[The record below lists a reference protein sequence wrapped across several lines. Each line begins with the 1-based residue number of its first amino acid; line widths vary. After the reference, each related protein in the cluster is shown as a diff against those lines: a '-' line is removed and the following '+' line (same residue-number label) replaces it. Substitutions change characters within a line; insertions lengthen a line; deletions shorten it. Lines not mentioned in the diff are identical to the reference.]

1 MTEHSHD
8 VFHRSGAELYLESIP
23 LSQVARDF
31 GTPCYVYSRSAIEQ
45 AWRAYDE
52 AFADRD
58 HLICYAVKANGN
70 LAVLNL
76 LARLGSG
83 FDIVSGGELERVLH
97 AGGDPRRIVFSGV
110 GKSAAEIH
118 RALEVGILA
127 FNVESVSELERI
139 SSIAAGLGRTARVS
153 VRVNPDVDAETHPY
167 ISTGLRENKFGID
180 IAQAETVYHR
190 AVELPNI
197 AVTGVDCHI
206 GSQLT
211 RTGPLEDAVGRIAA
225 LVERLRRQGHAI
237 EHVDIGG
244 GLGIRYRDEAPPTPA
259 ALAEAVRDRL
269 PADCRVLLEPGRS
282 IVGNAGALLTRV
294 EYVKHNDHRNFAV
307 VDASMSEL
315 LRPALYEAWQAI
327 EPVTVNADLVSAVYD
342 VVGPVCETAD
352 FLGKAR
358 ELAIDEGSLLAVLSA
373 GAYGFVMS
381 SNYNAR
387 VRPPE
392 VLVDGDRAHL
402 VREREPLEALWRGEH
417 IPG

>member
-1 MTEHSHD
+1 MSEHPTEA
-8 VFHRSGAELYLESIP
+8 FHRVDGQLHLEAVP
-23 LSQVARDF
+23 LEQVARDF
-31 GTPCYVYSRSAIEQ
+31 GTPCYVYSRAAIER
-45 AWRAYDE
+45 AWRAYDQ

-58 HLICYAVKANGN
+58 HLVCYAVKANGN
-70 LAVLNL
+70 LAVLNI

-83 FDIVSGGELERVLH
+83 FDIVSGGELERVLI
-97 AGGDPRRIVFSGV
+97 AGADPDRIVFSGV

-139 SSIAAGLGRTARVS
+139 SRIAASLGRTARIS

-190 AVELPNI
+190 AVELPNV

-211 RTGPLEDAVGRIAA
+211 RTAPLEDAVARVAA
-225 LVERLRRQGHAI
+225 LVGRLRRQGHAI
-237 EHVDIGG
+237 DHVDIGG

-259 ALAEAVRDRL
+259 ALAEAVRARL
-269 PADCRVLLEPGRS
+269 PDDCRILLEPGRS
-282 IVGNAGALLTRV
+282 IVGNAGTLLTRV
-294 EYVKHNDHRNFAV
+294 EYLKHNDHRNFAV

-315 LRPALYEAWQAI
+315 LRPALYDAWQGI
-327 EPVTVNADLVSAVYD
+327 EPVTLRPDLLGAVYD

-358 ELAIDEGSLLAVLSA
+358 EMAVEEGSLLAILSA

-392 VLVDGDRAHL
+392 VLVDGEQSRL

-417 IPG
+417 IPE